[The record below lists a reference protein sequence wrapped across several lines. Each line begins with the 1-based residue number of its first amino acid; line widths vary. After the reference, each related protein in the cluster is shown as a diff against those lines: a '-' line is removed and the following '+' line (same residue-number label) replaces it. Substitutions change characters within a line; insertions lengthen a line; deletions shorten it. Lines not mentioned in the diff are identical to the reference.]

1 MSKSPMSG
9 SGTTSMHNKAGLTRG
24 VLALAIAA
32 VCAGHGVA
40 SAQEGALEEIVVTAQ
55 QREQS
60 LKEVPIAISAFSAA
74 DIQKNMFRDVA
85 DFVVRTPNASFITNG
100 ARSRREISMRGVTN
114 FVNSNQARRTSTF
127 GFFVDGFNL
136 ASSSINPPVLDMARI
151 EVLRG
156 PQSTYFGAN
165 ALGGAISV
173 ITNAPHTDG
182 VDGSVMVDYG
192 RFNTLD
198 VEGILNV
205 PIVKDKLAARINV
218 KSATSDGNIENINPQ
233 GGGNDAD
240 YRYYRGALL
249 WTPTENLSVN
259 VSYSNID
266 EEVGMREGVYS
277 GVFSTFAG
285 DVLYANFPDRNGD
298 GRADPDPD
306 GVGFFPE
313 NDSQVNFNAP
323 QSVGTEFEYA
333 IARIDYDF
341 ADMRFTS
348 ITGWMESD
356 FFLQGDID
364 GGSGDFFQE
373 FRTIP
378 RESITQEFRLQSAS
392 DSRLQW
398 NVGFYYSDDEGF
410 IDNKTFV
417 GAAQPFGLPEG
428 FLIDSEESFSSAE
441 VFALFGQI
449 NYAITDDLHLTLGG
463 RFSEEEIFTDIS
475 GFGGGVSQEL
485 TVKDTFDDFSPMI
498 AVRYDLNEDASVYG
512 TIAKGFK
519 SGGVQVAPTP
529 ETETYAPEELW
540 NYEVGYKA
548 ELLNNTL
555 RLNAA
560 LFYMDWTDLQTAFQ
574 ESGVDE
580 EGEFFIFGGIDNAEE
595 AESYGAELSITSV
608 PTDNLLLNLNIGW
621 LQAEYKRF
629 TALIDGENRVLDGLT
644 IPNSPEWTISAD
656 AEYRFP
662 LRGNMDAFVR
672 GEYYF
677 RDELRS
683 TTAALIQEG
692 FPWEVPSF
700 DVFNLRAGLET
711 DQYSVVLYV
720 ENLFDE
726 TYFTNAY
733 QKAFTGGLH
742 IEPGVQRYGIRAR
755 LNF

>member
-1 MSKSPMSG
+1 MPNEGK
-9 SGTTSMHNKAGLTRG
+9 SGTSVATQFKRG
-24 VLALAIAA
+24 ILATAVLA
-32 VCAGHGVA
+32 VSVGHGI
-40 SAQEGALEEIVVTAQ
+40 SFAQESALEEILVTAQ
-55 QREQS
+55 QREAS
-60 LKEVPIAISAFSAA
+60 LQDVPIAISAFSEA
-74 DIQKNMFRDVA
+74 DIQKNMFRDVT
-85 DFVVRTPNASFITNG
+85 DFVARTPNASFITNG

-127 GFFVDGFNL
+127 GFYVDGFNL
-136 ASSSINPPVLDMARI
+136 ASSSINPPILDIERI

-165 ALGGAISV
+165 ALGGGISV

-192 RFNTLD
+192 RFDTVD
-198 VEGILNV
+198 IEGIVNIPL
-205 PIVKDKLAARINV
+205 VKDKLAARINV
-218 KSATSDGNIENINPQ
+218 KDFSSDGNIENINPQ
-233 GGGNDAD
+233 GGGNDSD
-240 YRYYRGALL
+240 YQYFRGALL
-249 WTPTENLSVN
+249 WTPTDDLSVN
-259 VSYSNID
+259 FSYSNAN
-266 EEVGMREGVYS
+266 EEVGMREGVPS

-285 DVLYANFPDRNGD
+285 AVLYASFPDRNGD

-306 GVGFFPE
+306 GVGFFPQNE
-313 NDSQVNFNAP
+313 SKVNFNAP
-323 QSVGTEFEYA
+323 QTVGTDFEYA
-333 IARIDYDF
+333 IARVDYDLNN
-341 ADMRFTS
+341 MRFTS

-364 GGSGDFFQE
+364 GGSQDFFQE

-378 RESITQEFRLQSAS
+378 RESITQEFRLQSA
-392 DSRLQW
+392 DESRLQW

-428 FLIDSEESFSSAE
+428 FLIDSEESFSSSE
-441 VFALFGQI
+441 VYALFGQLDF
-449 NYAITDDLHLTLGG
+449 ALSDQLTLTVGG
-463 RFSEEEIFTDIS
+463 RYSEEEIFTDIS

-485 TVKDTFDDFSPMI
+485 TVEDTFTDFSPMV
-498 AVRYDLNEDASVYG
+498 ALRYDLNEDSSVYA
-512 TIAKGFK
+512 TVAKGFK

-540 NYEVGYKA
+540 NYEIGYKA

-555 RLNAA
+555 RVNAA
-560 LFYMDWTDLQTAFQ
+560 AFYMDWTDLQTAFQ

-580 EGEFFIFGGIDNAEE
+580 DGEFFIFGGIDNAEE
-595 AESYGAELSITSV
+595 AESYGVELSITSA
-608 PTDNLLLNLNIGW
+608 PMDNLLINFNVGW
-621 LQAEYKRF
+621 LQAEYQKF
-629 TALIDGENRVLDGLT
+629 TALIDGQNRTLDGLT

-656 AEYRFP
+656 AEYTFT
-662 LRGNMDAFVR
+662 LTSSLDGFVR
-672 GEYYF
+672 GEYFY

-700 DVFNLRAGLET
+700 DVFNLRAGIEHENYT
-711 DQYSVVLYV
+711 VSFYV
-720 ENLFDE
+720 ENLFDD

-755 LNF
+755 YNF